1 VALIYV
7 AISSLLLLFLN
18 IYTSRSSQDLFYRNK
33 ESTMIERCHFAASEI
48 KALDIINRNT
58 VEKAVSNMGSLRV
71 ERLLITDDK
80 GVTIY
85 DSSEGSN
92 GVSSAILPDEVKQAL
107 NGNDVFTSRFDN
119 GIMRSNAATPIM
131 SYGTLLGCVYM
142 TEYDVSQGA
151 LIGSLQNNILTI
163 TICLEIAIILFSLL
177 ISRAFSAKIDNL
189 IASMHI
195 IREGDYSKPVKIKG
209 NDEISILGEEFNEL
223 RSRLEAM
230 DATRRQFV
238 SNASHEL
245 KTPLASIKLLSDSIL
260 QNDMDAETVR
270 EFVEDIGNEADR
282 LNRMSQKLLSL
293 SKADAKV
300 IEPAQVICID
310 ETAQRVVRMLTPLA
324 QIRNIHIETSFA
336 DSCPILSNEDD
347 LYQILFNLIENGIKY
362 NKENGNLYIRL
373 NRIENTAVLKIK
385 DEGAGIPEESIPQI
399 FDRFY
404 RVDKAR
410 SRSTGG
416 SGLGLSIVRDLIQ
429 KHHGRISV
437 ESAVGYGSV
446 FTLYFPIFCGD
457 PGQNPT
463 SH

>member
-1 VALIYV
+1 
-7 AISSLLLLFLN
+7 
-18 IYTSRSSQDLFYRNK
+18 
-33 ESTMIERCHFAASEI
+33 MIERCHFAASEI

>member
-1 VALIYV
+1 
-7 AISSLLLLFLN
+7 
-18 IYTSRSSQDLFYRNK
+18 
-33 ESTMIERCHFAASEI
+33 
-48 KALDIINRNT
+48 
-58 VEKAVSNMGSLRV
+58 
-71 ERLLITDDK
+71 
-80 GVTIY
+80 
-85 DSSEGSN
+85 
-92 GVSSAILPDEVKQAL
+92 
-107 NGNDVFTSRFDN
+107 
-119 GIMRSNAATPIM
+119 
-131 SYGTLLGCVYM
+131 
-142 TEYDVSQGA
+142 
-151 LIGSLQNNILTI
+151 
-163 TICLEIAIILFSLL
+163 
-177 ISRAFSAKIDNL
+177 
-189 IASMHI
+189 
-195 IREGDYSKPVKIKG
+195 
-209 NDEISILGEEFNEL
+209 
-223 RSRLEAM
+223 
-230 DATRRQFV
+230 
-238 SNASHEL
+238 
-245 KTPLASIKLLSDSIL
+245 LSDSIL

>member
-1 VALIYV
+1 MALIYV